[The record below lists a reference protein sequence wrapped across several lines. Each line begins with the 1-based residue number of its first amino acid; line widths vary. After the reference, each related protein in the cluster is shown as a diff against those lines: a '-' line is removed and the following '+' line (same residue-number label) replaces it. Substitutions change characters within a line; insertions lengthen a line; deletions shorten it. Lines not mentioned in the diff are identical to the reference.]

1 MNKPYFYSIDKVDSS
16 KTLINIEKD
25 IEYLVLNRL
34 QELGISE
41 SWTRLPDRSFKKSF
55 EIINHQANL
64 TKKVLYLR

>member
-1 MNKPYFYSIDKVDSS
+1 MINYQSCFYSIDKVDSS

-41 SWTRLPDRSFKKSF
+41 SWTRLPDRSFNKAF

-64 TKKVLYLR
+64 TKKVR